1 MVNLLGPHPHPE
13 LIGVGDTGGENHPL
27 RFLDYQIDRLNR
39 PCSLLGQHDGE
50 VLRFLGLVRDPL
62 AVQIPD
68 RNPRSDDRDCD
79 KKETTEE

>member
-1 MVNLLGPHPHPE
+1 M
-13 LIGVGDTGGENHPL
+13 IGVGDTGGENHPL

-68 RNPRSDDRDCD
+68 RNPGSNDRDCD